1 MHCACSKVA
10 LRGQLISEAVKRLLP
25 FASPPEGQPAQLI
38 SPSKAPA
45 PWTRPSANRARSASR
60 RVARVPQPQIMLA
73 LQLSAA
79 PGSRCPPRKQP
90 LSSRC
95 PRQQF
100 RSCCY
105 CHCCRCRCCCSRCR
119 RCCRC
124 HCRCRFRSRCRCR
137 CRCRLHCRC
146 HLHCRR
152 RCRWHCRCHCR
163 CRCRLRCRWRCRC
176 CRRYRLRR
184 RCRCRLRCCCRYRSR
199 CRCCYCRLRCRCHCC
214 FQRRCRCHRLHY
226 CRCLPHRCRHCCCHP
241 RCCRCRRRHC
251 RHCRCRYFLRR
262 VALADPLGQRLL
274 SSQVDPSCR
283 AAHVAPWRRLCR
295 PRRPGLCC
303 LACQAFQ
310 QCQASHGR
318 QQLPTVLA
326 SLEGPCLANLSGL
339 AALAALAALVAQ
351 AAPLSQGDPLGLAWS
366 SWSSWASESNCA
378 GAGTP

>member
-45 PWTRPSANRARSASR
+45 PWTRPSANRAHSASR

-119 RCCRC
+119 
-124 HCRCRFRSRCRCR
+124 
-137 CRCRLHCRC
+137 CRLHCRC

-184 RCRCRLRCCCRYRSR
+184 RCRCRCRRRRRRCCCRYCCHCHYCRHRPLLRRYHRHHLPHCCRRYHRLQR
-199 CRCCYCRLRCRCHCC
+199 CRCCCRKRLRSGDEIPEW
-214 FQRRCRCHRLHY
+214 FAF
-226 CRCLPHRCRHCCCHP
+226 PSVVNT
-241 RCCRCRRRHC
+241 
-251 RHCRCRYFLRR
+251 LR
-262 VALADPLGQRLL
+262 
-274 SSQVDPSCR
+274 
-283 AAHVAPWRRLCR
+283 
-295 PRRPGLCC
+295 
-303 LACQAFQ
+303 
-310 QCQASHGR
+310 
-318 QQLPTVLA
+318 
-326 SLEGPCLANLSGL
+326 EG
-339 AALAALAALVAQ
+339 
-351 AAPLSQGDPLGLAWS
+351 
-366 SWSSWASESNCA
+366 
-378 GAGTP
+378 